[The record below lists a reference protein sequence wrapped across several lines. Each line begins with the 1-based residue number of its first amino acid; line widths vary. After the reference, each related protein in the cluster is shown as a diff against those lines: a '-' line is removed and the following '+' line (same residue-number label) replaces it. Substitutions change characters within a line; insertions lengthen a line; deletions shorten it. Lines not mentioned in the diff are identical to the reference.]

1 MQVVC
6 CRHDA
11 NLIVHQAQS
20 AANSFAFMCRPL
32 PYAVMVYARRQ
43 RYKDN
48 KFPAFCKTNCMKDV
62 FWPIAKPL
70 ISVQLNI
77 DRQTVTLQ
85 TVTF

>member
-1 MQVVC
+1 
-6 CRHDA
+6 
-11 NLIVHQAQS
+11 
-20 AANSFAFMCRPL
+20 
-32 PYAVMVYARRQ
+32 MVYARRQ

-48 KFPAFCKTNCMKDV
+48 RFPAFCKTNCMKDV